1 MTAHEA
7 LWLIKAHLQKT
18 EQNLEAVKVLSD
30 IVAIINKTHIDDAY
44 GTEAHPHNMGY
55 DDETAYQLYGTE
67 AQHFKNHMAKV
78 AERDLKK
85 YKTDEEDTQ
94 SETSL
99 NHMFGDVEYD
109 LSNLKLVKFNEP
121 RSCARYDLAEEEE

>member
-1 MTAHEA
+1 MTAKEA
-7 LWLIKAHLQKT
+7 LYLIDVQLAHT
-18 EQNLEAVKVLSD
+18 EQNLQAIKVLSD
-30 IVAIINKTHIDDAY
+30 IVSIVDNIHIDDTPTLEHLFGDAQY
-44 GTEAHPHNMGY
+44 DIDKLTLI

-99 NHMFGDVEYD
+99 NHMFGNVFEQLD
-109 LSNLKLVKFNEP
+109 NLKLKKKGEK
-121 RSCARYDLAEEEE
+121 

>member
-7 LWLIKAHLQKT
+7 LWLIKVQLHKT
-18 EQNLEAVKVLSD
+18 EQNLQAIKVLSD
-30 IVAIINKTHIDDAY
+30 IVSIVDNIHIDD
-44 GTEAHPHNMGY
+44 TQETIY

-109 LSNLKLVKFNEP
+109 LSNLKLIKFGKGDE
-121 RSCARYDLAEEEE
+121 